1 MQWQNLFYFIYIT
14 YLNLYFPANAS
25 RLCFFSGIFR
35 SHHSRSVTTVHASA
49 VLFIPFFPIST
60 NFTIPVFLIKYHLA
74 LLVSTPPGFF
84 LAFPTKFGNFIHL
97 TRFSY
102 WFFPLLFHKMFDKQV
117 HENHQRPKVP
127 QHSKSRN
134 SHYLRSHVCGAD
146 NTGADQKC
154 HDPKTKHDVPD

>member
-1 MQWQNLFYFIYIT
+1 MLPGYAFSQA
-14 YLNLYFPANAS
+14 YLGHISPDLQP
-25 RLCFFSGIFR
+25 
-35 SHHSRSVTTVHASA
+35 
-49 VLFIPFFPIST
+49 PFMRQRYYLFPIST
-60 NFTIPVFLIKYHLA
+60 NFTIPVFLIKYHPA

-97 TRFSY
+97 TRFSH
-102 WFFPLLFHKMFDKQV
+102 WFFPLLFHKVFDKQV

-134 SHYLRSHVCGAD
+134 SHYLWGHVCSAD

>member
-1 MQWQNLFYFIYIT
+1 MQWQNPFYIYNLSKFIFSRQR
-14 YLNLYFPANAS
+14 FPVIFFLRHIQVTSLLICNH
-25 RLCFFSGIFR
+25 RLCVSGI
-35 SHHSRSVTTVHASA
+35 
-49 VLFIPFFPIST
+49 IYFFPIST
-60 NFTIPVFLIKYHLA
+60 NFTIPVFLIKYHPA
-74 LLVSTPPGFF
+74 ILVSTPPGFF
-84 LAFPTKFGNFIHL
+84 LAFPAKFGNFIHL
-97 TRFSY
+97 TRFSH
-102 WFFPLLFHKMFDKQV
+102 WFFPLLFHKVFDKQI

>member
-1 MQWQNLFYFIYIT
+1 MAKSIFRLIFIT
-14 YLNLYFPANAS
+14 YLNSYFPANAS

-35 SHHSRSVTTVHASA
+35 SHLSYSVTTVYALA
-49 VLFIPFFPIST
+49 VLFISNFDKFYHSSLLKRIPPCPISV
-60 NFTIPVFLIKYHLA
+60 N
-74 LLVSTPPGFF
+74 PPGFF
-84 LAFPTKFGNFIHL
+84 LAFPAKFGNFIHL

-102 WFFPLLFHKMFDKQV
+102 WFFPLLFHKVFDKQI

-134 SHYLRSHVCGAD
+134 SHYLRCHVCGAD